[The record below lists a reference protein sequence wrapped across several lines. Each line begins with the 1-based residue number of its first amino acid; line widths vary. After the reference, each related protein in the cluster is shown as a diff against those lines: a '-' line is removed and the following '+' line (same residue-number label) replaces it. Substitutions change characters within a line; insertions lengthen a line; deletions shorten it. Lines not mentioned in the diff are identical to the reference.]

1 MWMNDTINV
10 KHVSWAFEFLVV
22 TKVLLER

>member
-1 MWMNDTINV
+1 MNDTINV